1 MKKLNFLASIVLAL
15 DLGIQSVL
23 LDIQLDDGLEFSFT
37 DKRRFARVRLFEDVS
52 TFTSSF

>member
-1 MKKLNFLASIVLAL
+1 VQKLKFLASIVLAL
-15 DLGIQSVL
+15 DLGIQSFL